1 LLPYTTLFRS
11 VEPPHPVR
19 RKAVVGDLETIPDAP
34 QLHVE
39 TGLGGFDPHG
49 LGPTEPF
56 DASDD
61 VRLNAH
67 HNTRRHLARR
77 GIAAVNGVV
86 QAQVSLVD
94 ADRHPDDR
102 ELVALDRSE

>member
-1 LLPYTTLFRS
+1 ARASSRSLTRPGTLWVRLCRGVGEL

-39 TGLGGFDPHG
+39 TGLGCFDPHG

-77 GIAAVNGVV
+77 GIAAVNGEIGRAHV
-86 QAQVSLVD
+86 
-94 ADRHPDDR
+94 
-102 ELVALDRSE
+102 